1 MDNENEDFKV
11 IISNADESTV
21 VVTDADDKFDV
32 NKIWEE
38 ILEKSA
44 YNFQTKKHLYST
56 NIDNNSSGSN
66 NEITVEDIEDYSN
79 NPQNNLSTI
88 QEINKIIKT
97 FVNKDDAIG
106 RVYECIQMYTN
117 PSYDLI
123 YNIDEEEHNSDEI
136 FEIENLIDNFNNQV
150 NIKKFLKNGVPTSYL
165 DGTYITYLRNTNDNG
180 YVIDTYPVGVA
191 EISEFMIDGE
201 PLVLFNVNTL
211 KQKLRHKSRKNRKN
225 KEILFDDLDD
235 IVKNN
240 YPAEVYKAYK
250 NNEKY
255 AILDQKRTGVVRV
268 NNLDGLYG
276 LSPIFKALKPAIV
289 VNNIEVSDDS
299 TVKARGKKII
309 HQKLRK
315 EVAGTDYNKQAYN
328 EMAYAHE
335 NLLSAWKNKTVLVTT
350 PWYVESIA
358 YVEPKADTTNKD
370 TLNTYR
376 NKEFTALGISFL
388 DTYNATID
396 VSKISL
402 DGLMRYID
410 LIVLQFADI
419 INKYYKV
426 LLENNSKDIS
436 LCPKIQIKC
445 SELLSIE
452 TKKSLAEFIFTKLG
466 GSFETAYNILGVSSA
481 DTEASRRIKEK
492 DKGYEET
499 FVPHSNFY
507 TQNGNNNDNDVGR
520 PKGEDSKK
528 QQYDKTRTEIKNKGG
543 GIGG

>member
-1 MDNENEDFKV
+1 MNNENEDFKV

-123 YNIDEEEHNSDEI
+123 YNIDKEEHNSDEI

-211 KQKLRHKSRKNRKN
+211 KQKLKHKSRKNRKN

-426 LLENNSKDIS
+426 LLENNSKDVS